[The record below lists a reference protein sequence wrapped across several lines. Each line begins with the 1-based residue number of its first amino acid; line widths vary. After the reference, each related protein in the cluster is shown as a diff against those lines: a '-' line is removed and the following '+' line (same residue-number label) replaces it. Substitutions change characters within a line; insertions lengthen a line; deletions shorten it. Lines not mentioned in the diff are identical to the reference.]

1 MRVAKD
7 AVHDE
12 IFVKNGSTDISR
24 ALRDSA
30 FCKSLLFRD
39 SFTLNSEYLNDF

>member
-7 AVHDE
+7 AVYAE
-12 IFVKNGSTDISR
+12 ILVKNGSTDISR
-24 ALRDSA
+24 APRDSA

-39 SFTLNSEYLNDF
+39 SFTFNSEYFNDF